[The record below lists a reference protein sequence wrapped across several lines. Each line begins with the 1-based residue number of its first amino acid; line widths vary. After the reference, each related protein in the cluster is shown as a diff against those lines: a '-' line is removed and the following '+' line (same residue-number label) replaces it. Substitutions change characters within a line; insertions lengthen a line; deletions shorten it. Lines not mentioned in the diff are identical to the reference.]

1 MQSGQSTHATRGT
14 NTLDSGVSS
23 TLAALGAKAGKE
35 PGHRFRSLARL
46 LDRQML
52 GEAFRTLKRKAAPGI
67 DGVTYDAYAENL
79 DENLLALESRLK
91 QGTYRAQP
99 VKRRWIAKP
108 GSSKLRPL
116 GIPVLEDKIVQQA
129 VRMILESIWEH
140 DFLAE
145 SIGYRPGSHPR
156 QSTLELAEAL
166 RDGKHRWVVEAD
178 IRGFFD
184 NIDHDWLVR
193 MLETRVADR
202 SLIRIIR
209 KWLKA
214 GVMEELEQWSPSDKG
229 TPQGGIISP
238 LLGNIYL
245 HFVQDLWISKVVARV
260 SKGSV
265 LFRRYA
271 DDSIVCFERKD
282 DAEAYLCELPKRL
295 EKFNLELA
303 GEKSALVKFNRWEME
318 SSGKF
323 TFLGFDFHWGTS
335 HRYPAYR
342 VVKRSTAAVKFRAGL
357 ERLKDWLK
365 KSRSLRL
372 PEIIAGLKRKLQ
384 GHWNYYGVIGNS
396 GRTGAFAY
404 HARFLVY
411 KWLNRRSQRR
421 SFTFKSFADAWKRW
435 QIPSPRVVE
444 KPLPKTA

>member
-1 MQSGQSTHATRGT
+1 
-14 NTLDSGVSS
+14 
-23 TLAALGAKAGKE
+23 
-35 PGHRFRSLARL
+35 
-46 LDRQML
+46 
-52 GEAFRTLKRKAAPGI
+52 
-67 DGVTYDAYAENL
+67 
-79 DENLLALESRLK
+79 
-91 QGTYRAQP
+91 
-99 VKRRWIAKP
+99 
-108 GSSKLRPL
+108 
-116 GIPVLEDKIVQQA
+116 VLEDKIVQQA
-129 VRMILESIWEH
+129 VRMILESIWEN

-156 QSTLELAEAL
+156 QSTQELAEAL
-166 RDGKHRWVVEAD
+166 HDGKHRWVVEAD

-193 MLETRVADR
+193 MLETRIADR

-245 HFVQDLWISKVVARV
+245 HFVQDLWISKVVARE

-271 DDSIVCFERKD
+271 DDSIVCFERKA
-282 DAEAYLCELPKRL
+282 DADAYLRELPKRL
-295 EKFNLELA
+295 AKFGLELA

-335 HRYPAYR
+335 RRNPAYR
-342 VVKRSTAAVKFRAGL
+342 VVKRGTTAVKFRAGL
-357 ERLKDWLK
+357 NKPNP
-365 KSRSLRL
+365 SRRHGT
-372 PEIIAGLKRKLQ
+372 AGRCRCP
-384 GHWNYYGVIGNS
+384 GSSSNG
-396 GRTGAFAY
+396 
-404 HARFLVY
+404 
-411 KWLNRRSQRR
+411 
-421 SFTFKSFADAWKRW
+421 
-435 QIPSPRVVE
+435 
-444 KPLPKTA
+444 